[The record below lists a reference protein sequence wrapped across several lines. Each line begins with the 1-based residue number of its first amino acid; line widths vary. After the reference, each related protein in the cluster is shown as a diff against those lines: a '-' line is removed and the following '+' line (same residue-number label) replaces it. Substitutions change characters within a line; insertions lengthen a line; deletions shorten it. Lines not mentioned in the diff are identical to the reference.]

1 MQYSR
6 LTNSP
11 PVMELKEILAQNLRD
26 LMKKHRE
33 SLGTQIKIR
42 ERSKEYTLDEKGLAQ
57 ATIQR
62 ILAREVHT
70 GLDVLHVL
78 AKVFEVEPAALISQ
92 NMTVAPSILD
102 DSQNQASSTHSEN
115 ALTLAD
121 LYEGLPKDR
130 SLRLQKYRAATEAL
144 LRPQRPSSDQ
154 PNAKPAASVKARTQ
168 RA

>member
-1 MQYSR
+1 
-6 LTNSP
+6 
-11 PVMELKEILAQNLRD
+11 MELKEILAQNLRT

-33 SLGTQIKIR
+33 SLGTQVKIR

-78 AKVFEVEPAALISQ
+78 AKVFDVEPAALISQ
-92 NMTVAPSILD
+92 NMAVDPSILD
-102 DSQNQASSTHSEN
+102 DVEHQAPSVHSES

-121 LYEGLPKDR
+121 LYDDLPKDR
-130 SLRLQKYRAATEAL
+130 ALRLQAYRAATDAL
-144 LRPQRPSSDQ
+144 LKPQRQSSGQPS
-154 PNAKPAASVKARTQ
+154 AKPASSVKARKSH
-168 RA
+168 A

>member
-1 MQYSR
+1 
-6 LTNSP
+6 
-11 PVMELKEILAQNLRD
+11 MELKEILAQNLRT

-33 SLGTQIKIR
+33 SLGTQVKIR

-78 AKVFEVEPAALISQ
+78 AKVFDVEPAALISQ
-92 NMTVAPSILD
+92 NMAVDPSILD
-102 DSQNQASSTHSEN
+102 DVEHQAPSVHSES

-121 LYEGLPKDR
+121 LYDDLPKDR
-130 SLRLQKYRAATEAL
+130 ALRLQAYRAATDAL
-144 LRPQRPSSDQ
+144 LKPQRQPSGQ
-154 PNAKPAASVKARTQ
+154 PSAKPASSVKARKPH
-168 RA
+168 A